1 MENYLLA
8 VLIVILTPIV
18 IEDFRHR
25 QISLVWILGVLLI
38 AIFQQLN
45 TDLSLLSIATNTMI
59 NLGIIVFNY
68 FILTLYFSI
77 RNRKFINI
85 KNEYLGIGDIAF
97 LLSAAFLFSPVNF
110 ICFLL
115 CSLIFTLVFTLFMR
129 LFFPDKFSTIPLA
142 GLQAFFL
149 AIILLVMFLN
159 DKNWKTND
167 DELTLSMIFNY
178 AGIS

>member
-1 MENYLLA
+1 MQNYLLA
-8 VLIVILTPIV
+8 ILIVILAPIV

-25 QISLVWILGVLLI
+25 QISLAWILGVLLI

-45 TDLSLLSIATNTMI
+45 TDLSSLNIATNTII
-59 NLGIIVFNY
+59 NLGIILLNY
-68 FILTLYFSI
+68 VILTLYFSI
-77 RNRKFINI
+77 RNRKIINI

-97 LLSAAFLFSPVNF
+97 LLSAAFLFSPINF

-115 CSLIFTLVFTLFMR
+115 CSLIFTLVFTLFTR
-129 LFFPDKFSTIPLA
+129 LFFPNKLSTIPLA

-149 AIILLVMFLN
+149 AIILLVMFFN
-159 DKNWKTND
+159 YKNWKTNN
-167 DELTLSMIFNY
+167 DEFTLSMIFNY